1 MKIISS
7 ILFVL
12 LGVEASAQQFYIT
25 RYNSTTY
32 LNTICSVDAD
42 LNVTPLASFYFNG
55 DQIWDIA
62 FGPDGELYGATT
74 YALIEMNLQNSTY
87 TTLYEFP
94 VPGQYNSLV
103 CNSDRQILALEY
115 HTNHLVTIDLTTL
128 TEVSDVVLSE
138 STPGD
143 LTFYKG
149 NLIFQGT
156 TSNNILSYDGT
167 TVRTVAC
174 AIPRPSGEN
183 FLFYGLSNYTD
194 PCENNFV
201 CGISEDGHFYRFDVE
216 AHTSTD
222 LGAIAYNPE
231 PINGSATVNEYTA
244 SACAFLNLNEIDCT
258 VKVEEEQLSDPF
270 LYPNPTT
277 DVLHIQ
283 GLDMHTGLFF
293 TIHSLDGRKLIEG
306 ALTPD
311 IDLSTFPS
319 GMYLLHIYNRSK
331 TLSTTKRIV
340 KNRSI

>member
-1 MKIISS
+1 MKTIYS

-32 LNTICSVDAD
+32 LNTICSVDPD
-42 LNVTPLASFYFNG
+42 LNVTPIASFYFNG

-62 FGPDGELYGATT
+62 FATDGELYGTT
-74 YALIEMNLQNSTY
+74 TDAIIELNVQNSTY
-87 TTLYEFP
+87 TTVYEFP

-103 CNSDRQILALEY
+103 CNSDRQILTLEY
-115 HTNHLVTIDLTTL
+115 HTNHLITIDQTTL

-149 NLIFQGT
+149 NLLFQGT

-183 FLFYGLSNYTD
+183 YLFYGLSNYTD
-194 PCENNFV
+194 SCGSDLV
-201 CGISEDGHFYRFDVE
+201 RGISEDGHLYSFDVE
-216 AHTSTD
+216 THTSTD
-222 LGAIAYNPE
+222 LGAIAFTPE

-258 VKVEEEQLSDPF
+258 VKVAENQLSDLL
-270 LYPNPTT
+270 LYPNPVT
-277 DVLHIQ
+277 DVLHVQ
-283 GLDMHTGLFF
+283 GLDLQTELFF
-293 TIHSLDGRKLIEG
+293 TIHSLDGRKLTEG
-306 ALTPD
+306 LLTPD
-311 IDLSTFPS
+311 IDLSTFSS
-319 GMYLLHIYNRSK
+319 GIYLLNVFNGSK
-331 TLSTTKRIV
+331 TLSTTKRIL
-340 KNRSI
+340 KD